1 MPPAAAVDVATAY
14 RAICWVNG
22 GREKEEEREEK
33 WERKK
38 IFGEPVKERS
48 RFGEGGGRERKNL
61 VCYVSP

>member
-1 MPPAAAVDVATAY
+1 MV
-14 RAICWVNG
+14 G
-22 GREKEEEREEK
+22 EKEKKREKRK
-33 WERKK
+33 WEREK